1 MKKIKASVLIANYN
15 NQKYI
20 NDCLRSLVKQTYKNF
35 EIIFHD
41 DNSND
46 DSILNVK
53 KYKNVKIIKNRK
65 RGKYGSL
72 NQINAYERAFK
83 ISKGEIIFLL
93 DSDDYFLK
101 NKIKNIIRVFEK
113 NSKIQVIYD
122 LPIILKDQK
131 KI

>member
-20 NDCLRSLVKQTYKNF
+20 NDCLRSLVQQTYKNF

-101 NKIKNIIRVFEK
+101 NKIKNIIRVLKKTVKFK
-113 NSKIQVIYD
+113 LFMIYR
-122 LPIILKDQK
+122 
-131 KI
+131 

>member
-20 NDCLRSLVKQTYKNF
+20 NDCLSSLVKQTYKNF

-72 NQINAYERAFK
+72 NQINAYKSAFK
-83 ISKGEIIFLL
+83 K
-93 DSDDYFLK
+93 
-101 NKIKNIIRVFEK
+101 RMWQHVFETYGYLQ
-113 NSKIQVIYD
+113 NHVEFWFYICVIT
-122 LPIILKDQK
+122 
-131 KI
+131 

>member
-20 NDCLRSLVKQTYKNF
+20 NDCLRSLVQQTYKNF

-46 DSILNVK
+46 HSILNVK

-65 RGKYGSL
+65 RGK
-72 NQINAYERAFK
+72 
-83 ISKGEIIFLL
+83 
-93 DSDDYFLK
+93 
-101 NKIKNIIRVFEK
+101 
-113 NSKIQVIYD
+113 
-122 LPIILKDQK
+122 
-131 KI
+131 